1 MSKSCSKI
9 QFFTAIVLLGIF
21 CAIFSGCSAS
31 EESQTAAQETIDQ
44 LEESLRYNYA
54 SSYSKEAYAF
64 SLLLAEMEECDTGD
78 SSEIAN
84 IKGMIHG
91 IATEKIYPVYKSAYD
106 LSIDKMQEPRI
117 ANDMRKS
124 AEAFLDDFWKY
135 VETLNSLTDDALV
148 QLLKDETF
156 TSLNKQLQEIIEQHL
171 TIDISTDSENLQ
183 ERFRENAEKACELVS
198 QLEEIITFH

>member
-1 MSKSCSKI
+1 MSKNRFKV
-9 QFFTAIVLLGIF
+9 QFIVLIAFSVIF
-21 CAIFSGCSAS
+21 CTVFSGCGSS
-31 EESQTAAQETIDQ
+31 RESQTAAQETIDQ

-64 SLLLAEMEECDTGD
+64 SLLSAEMAECDPED
-78 SSEIAN
+78 SSEIAY

-91 IATEKIYPVYKSAYD
+91 MATEQIYPTYKSAYD

-117 ANDMRKS
+117 ADDMRKS
-124 AEAFLDDFWKY
+124 AEAFLGDFWNY
-135 VETLNSLTDDALV
+135 VVTLDSLMDDVLV

-156 TSLNKQLQEIIEQHL
+156 TSLNKQLQDIIDQHL

-183 ERFRENAEKACELVS
+183 KRFRENTEKACELLS
-198 QLEEIITFH
+198 QLQEIITFH